1 MTTGAFTGR
10 IDVAQMVLYA
20 FWIFFAGLILYLRR
34 EDKREG
40 YPLESAGGGPGRYQG
55 FPAMPS
61 PKTFHLADGGVVLAP
76 RVERDPDVIRA
87 TPTSAYRG
95 SPLEPDGEP
104 MGAGVGPGAH
114 VARSTHPDRMLDGRP
129 LIVPMR
135 AAAGFHVAAGD
146 PDPRGMPVIGAD
158 GDRGGIVRDLWVDRA
173 EPQIRYLEVEIA
185 GGRHVLL
192 PIHFAK
198 FDIARGRVN
207 VRAILGAQFSG
218 VPATVGTDQ
227 VTLREE
233 DAITAYYAAGTL
245 YATPARSEPLI

>member
-1 MTTGAFTGR
+1 MTTGAFTGY
-10 IDVAQMVLYA
+10 IDVAQIVLYA

-40 YPLESAGGGPGRYQG
+40 YPLESAGGGAGRYQG
-55 FPAMPS
+55 FPAMPP
-61 PKTFHLADGGVVLAP
+61 PKTFKLADGELVLAP
-76 RVERDPDVIRA
+76 RVEREPASIKA
-87 TPTSAYRG
+87 TPTSVYRG
-95 SPLEPDGEP
+95 SPLEPDGDP
-104 MGAGVGPGAH
+104 MHAGVGPGAH
-114 VARSTHPDRMLDGRP
+114 VDRSNRPDRMLDHRP

-158 GDRGGIVRDLWVDRA
+158 GDQAGVVRELWVDRA
-173 EPQIRYLEVEIA
+173 EPQIRYLEVEIS

-192 PIHFAK
+192 PIHFANI
-198 FDIARGRVN
+198 DIGRGRVK
-207 VRAILGAQFSG
+207 VRSILSTQFAG
-218 VPATVGTDQ
+218 VPATASADE

-233 DAITAYYAAGTL
+233 DAITAYYAGGTL